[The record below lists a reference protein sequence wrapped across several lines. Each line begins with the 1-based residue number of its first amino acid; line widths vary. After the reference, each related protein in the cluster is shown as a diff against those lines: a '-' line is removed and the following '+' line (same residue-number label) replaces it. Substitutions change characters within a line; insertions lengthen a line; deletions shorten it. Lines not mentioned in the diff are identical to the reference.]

1 VQKLPSLHEAVLL
14 AWTQPVPVLH
24 ESVVHG
30 LASSQF
36 GAAPPTQIPP
46 AQVSTAVQA
55 LPSLHDTVLF
65 A

>member
-1 VQKLPSLHEAVLL
+1 VHEAVLL
-14 AWTQPVPVLH
+14 AWTQPVPGLH
-24 ESVVHG
+24 ESSVHG
-30 LASSQF
+30 LASLQF

-55 LPSLHDTVLF
+55 LPSLHDAALF